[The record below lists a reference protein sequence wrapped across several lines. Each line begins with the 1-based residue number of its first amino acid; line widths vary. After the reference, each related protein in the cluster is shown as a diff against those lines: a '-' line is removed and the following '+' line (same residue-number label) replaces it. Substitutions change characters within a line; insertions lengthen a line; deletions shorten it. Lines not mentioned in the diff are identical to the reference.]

1 MEYEITRH
9 GVTYVVE
16 PMMDDDELFAVIR
29 SVSGLEAY
37 CADDLS
43 GLFSEAVHR
52 HLTRELE
59 KILKEDEEEGEV

>member
-16 PMMDDDELFAVIR
+16 PMIDDDELYAVIR

-37 CADDLS
+37 CADDLA
-43 GLFSEAVHR
+43 GLFSDAVHR
-52 HLTRELE
+52 ELTRELAE
-59 KILKEDEEEGEV
+59 IMQAEGEEV

>member
-16 PMMDDDELFAVIR
+16 PYVDDGELFAVIR

-37 CADDLS
+37 GSDELS
-43 GLFSEAVHR
+43 ALFSEAVQ
-52 HLTRELE
+52 RELSRE
-59 KILKEDEEEGEV
+59 LAEIMQAEGDEV